1 MVSMLVTALPKAKL
15 CFLTTSLT
23 DVLSVLFSLSC
34 YPPCCLTLFLFPPWP
49 LLNPESPNKVRNSFH
64 HLCSN
69 YQIHTGV
76 QSFMRGQITDALTAE
91 HHALDHQIVTWH
103 KPQQSLQCTDIALWL
118 RVRHLIRFSTS
129 DRRVKISHKT
139 CSSTDDNIN
148 QVLMDSPF
156 TWCVCYSTLFITL
169 SHFTFY
175 NLQIFSGYQMASLT
189 FWRYFWISGL
199 VHLDILPEC
208 LLKKYFIT
216 FQQHI
221 LTSQTALYTNRLT
234 RLKKSISRKGQLL
247 KVSHAWIKVQWIY
260 WPAWSWI
267 LGFEFAV
274 YTNMHFILASE
285 STAPQSSNEIL

>member
-34 YPPCCLTLFLFPPWP
+34 YPPCCLTLFLFPSWP
-49 LLNPESPNKVRNSFH
+49 LLNPESPNKVRNS

-76 QSFMRGQITDALTAE
+76 QSFMRGQITNALTAE
-91 HHALDHQIVTWH
+91 HHALNHQTVTWH

-129 DRRVKISHKT
+129 NRCVKIPHIT

-156 TWCVCYSTLFITL
+156 VNIRSGKWVSVPWCLKHDVFVTLHFSSHCHTL
-169 SHFTFY
+169 HFTIYKFSRVSDGKF
-175 NLQIFSGYQMASLT
+175 NFLKIFLNQWFSSFGHSVWMSAEKVFHNISTTHFNKSDNSL
-189 FWRYFWISGL
+189 Y
-199 VHLDILPEC
+199 
-208 LLKKYFIT
+208 
-216 FQQHI
+216 
-221 LTSQTALYTNRLT
+221 
-234 RLKKSISRKGQLL
+234 
-247 KVSHAWIKVQWIY
+247 
-260 WPAWSWI
+260 
-267 LGFEFAV
+267 
-274 YTNMHFILASE
+274 
-285 STAPQSSNEIL
+285 